1 MPRAQNSPQVE
12 DGYIR
17 IANSLLEAILAF
29 GFTQRELL
37 VLMAIMRKTYGFNKK
52 ADDMSASQIAALCN
66 MARSHVTATL
76 GSLAG
81 RNVITKTVGRFG
93 SVIGIQKN
101 HRLWI
106 SQDLF
111 KGSFAGTDSVQGGTD
126 SVQVGGTDSVQG
138 EDGGE
143 NEGNFTSEASSF
155 VPEPAPLLDS
165 DGTDSVHPGTN
176 SVHVPIRCATG
187 TDSVQVGGTDSVH
200 TKDTIP
206 KDTKQKTSSSSSD
219 DDVRLCPVGSLVNL
233 YHELLPKNPKVLQ
246 VTEARKKSIRARW
259 GEAATLEVAPFGYE
273 TKAAGLEAW
282 RSFFAYCAKS
292 DFMTGRVPGR
302 DGKKPFRAGL
312 DFLFSP
318 AGFAKTLEGLYHD
331 GVVPGHAA
339 ASSPQAD
346 GESWRQDPRFRGGK

>member
-1 MPRAQNSPQVE
+1 MPRVQNSPQVE
-12 DGYIR
+12 DGYTR
-17 IANSLLEAILAF
+17 IANELLEAILAF
-29 GFTQRELL
+29 GFSLREQT
-37 VLMAIMRKTYGFNKK
+37 VIFAIIRKTYGYGKK

-76 GSLAG
+76 GSLSC
-81 RNVITKTVGRFG
+81 RNIITKTTGRFG

-111 KGSFAGTDSVQGGTD
+111 KGNFAGTDSVQGGTD
-126 SVQVGGTDSVQG
+126 SVQGCKDG
-138 EDGGE
+138 EV
-143 NEGNFTSEASSF
+143 EGDFTSEASSF
-155 VPEPAPLLDS
+155 TLEAAPLLDS
-165 DGTDSVHPGTN
+165 TGTDLVHPGTN

-200 TKDTIP
+200 TKENLP
-206 KDTKQKTSSSSSD
+206 KETKQKKNSSSSA
-219 DDVRLCPVGSLVNL
+219 DDVQLCPVGSLVNL
-233 YHELLPKNPKVLQ
+233 YHELMPKNPKVML

-259 GEAATLEVAPFGYE
+259 TEAATLEAAPFGYS
-273 TKAAGLEAW
+273 TKSAGLEAW

-292 DFMTGRVPGR
+292 DFLTGKVSGR

-318 AGFAKTLEGLYHD
+318 NGFAKALEGTYHD
-331 GVVPGHAA
+331 GIAPGHAA
-339 ASSPQAD
+339 STAHPD
-346 GESWRQDPRFRGGK
+346 GESWRKDPRFAGAK

>member
-1 MPRAQNSPQVE
+1 MARTQNSPQVE

-37 VLMAIMRKTYGFNKK
+37 VLMAIMRKTYGYNKK

-76 GSLAG
+76 GSLAS
-81 RNVITKTVGRFG
+81 RNVITKSAGRFG

-111 KGSFAGTDSVQGGTD
+111 KGGFADTNSVQGGTD
-126 SVQVGGTDSVQG
+126 SVQVDGTDSVQG
-138 EDGGE
+138 GDSDE
-143 NEGNFTSEASSF
+143 NEEDFTSDASSF
-155 VPEPAPLLDS
+155 ALEAAPLLDS
-165 DGTDSVHPGTN
+165 DGTKSVRPGTE

-200 TKDTIP
+200 TKDNLP
-206 KDTKQKTSSSSSD
+206 KDTKQKTTTTSSG
-219 DDVRLCPVGSLVNL
+219 DDVKLCPVGSLINL
-233 YHELLPKNPKVLQ
+233 YHELLPKNPRVL
-246 VTEARKKSIRARW
+246 VATLAREKSIRARW
-259 GEAATLEVAPFGYE
+259 SEAALLEASPFGYA
-273 TKAAGLEAW
+273 TKSAGLEAW
-282 RSFFAYCAKS
+282 RSFFAYCSKS
-292 DFMTGRVPGR
+292 DFLTGKVPGR
-302 DGKKPFRAGL
+302 DGKKSFKANL

-318 AGFAKTLEGLYHD
+318 SGFAKTLEGTYHPD
-331 GVVPGHAA
+331 MLTPGPAGQDDPDA
-339 ASSPQAD
+339 
-346 GESWRQDPRFRGGK
+346 WRQDPRFRGGK

>member
-1 MPRAQNSPQVE
+1 MARTQNSPQVE

-37 VLMAIMRKTYGFNKK
+37 VVMAIMRKTYGFNKK

-81 RNVITKTVGRFG
+81 RNVITKSTGRFG

-111 KGSFAGTDSVQGGTD
+111 KGAFAGTDSVQGDTD
-126 SVQVGGTDSVQG
+126 SVHVGGTDSVQG
-138 EDGGE
+138 EDGNE
-143 NEGNFTSEASSF
+143 NEGNFTSEASSSAL
-155 VPEPAPLLDS
+155 EPAPLLDS

-206 KDTKQKTSSSSSD
+206 KDTKQKTSSSSSGD
-219 DDVRLCPVGSLVNL
+219 DALPCPVGSLVDF
-233 YHELLPKNPKVLQ
+233 YHELMPENPRCMVLDESRKNV
-246 VTEARKKSIRARW
+246 IRARW
-259 GEAATLEVAPFGYE
+259 KAAAKLTVAPFGYHTRE
-273 TKAAGLEAW
+273 EGIEAW
-282 RSFFAYCAKS
+282 RTFFAYCAKS
-292 DFMTGRVPGR
+292 AFLTGRVPGR
-302 DGKKPFRAGL
+302 EGKKPFRADI
-312 DFLFSP
+312 DFLFAP
-318 AGFAKTLEGLYHD
+318 TKFRGAVEGKYHD
-331 GVVPGHAA
+331 GVKPGQPGAA
-339 ASSPQAD
+339 VQLGVEGRSD
-346 GESWRQDPRFRGGK
+346 DPRFRGAK

>member
-1 MPRAQNSPQVE
+1 MARTQNSPQVE
-12 DGYIR
+12 DGFIR
-17 IANSLLEAILAF
+17 IANELLEAILAF

-37 VLMAIMRKTYGFNKK
+37 VLLAIMRKTYGFNKK
-52 ADDMSASQIAALCN
+52 ADDMSASQIAGLCN

-76 GSLAG
+76 GSLAS
-81 RNVITKTVGRFG
+81 RNIITKSAGTFG

-101 HRLWI
+101 HRKWVGN
-106 SQDLF
+106 DLF
-111 KGSFAGTDSVQGGTD
+111 TTPPSGTDSVQGGTD

-138 EDGGE
+138 HDDGE
-143 NEGNFTSEASSF
+143 NDGNFASESTSFALEA
-155 VPEPAPLLDS
+155 APLLDS

-206 KDTKQKTSSSSSD
+206 KDTKQKTSSSSSG
-219 DDVRLCPVGSLVNL
+219 DDVRLCPIGSLVNL

-259 GEAATLEVAPFGYE
+259 GEAATLEAAPFGYE
-273 TKAAGLEAW
+273 SKTAGLDAW

-292 DFMTGRVPGR
+292 DFLTGKVPGR

-318 AGFAKTLEGLYHD
+318 SGFAKTLEGTYHD
-331 GVVPGHAA
+331 GIAPVHA
-339 ASSPQAD
+339 ASSAHAD
-346 GESWRQDPRFRGGK
+346 GESWRRDPRFAGAK